1 MNKKTIITILLALL
15 IIPMGVDAKK
25 KGKKVEVPQLVNYPS
40 AEVSEYRLHGGE
52 VFIRGRIVAN
62 DPQIIKSMEGRITAI
77 MRDYIVRK
85 EETTLFDIKADG
97 AFSMKLHVPYPM
109 FVLVYP
115 LGEVY
120 ACPGDTV
127 DVTMDTTKPSREEGI
142 ILDGT
147 GVSGEVSRV
156 WLQTME
162 RYCQFSRERRDEKS
176 PEEVMKWKDQAVER
190 LDSIVRQMNEGL
202 PELAGCSP
210 LAADVLKTSILAM
223 HMQEICEKY
232 QLMDKEDI
240 DQEQYWQE
248 YFSFVAPREKY
259 LLDNPLLLI
268 AGDEF
273 FFNRL
278 EYSIMEPVEKSSIK
292 SRTLPIDYTTS
303 NAVDIKSYNQ
313 PTLREARREAMAK
326 LHDKLQLSPANFA
339 AQICMLRNL
348 FTKLEWP
355 YYGQDIDSH
364 YDFEAEDVASTLP
377 YITNA
382 DLMRRAV
389 LTYREYVK
397 KYELKA
403 AGKDDTALRQIE
415 PMTKGDSIFQRI
427 IEPYKGNVLYID
439 FWEMSCGPCRATMLQ
454 MRDEVEANKDKPVKY
469 LYITDDTPEKCRPF
483 LEPNNIQGE
492 HIHITPTE
500 WGYLKEKFQFTG
512 IPFVVLF
519 DKNGNR
525 RDDKTVE
532 QLLEEM
538 K

>member
-1 MNKKTIITILLALL
+1 MNMKQIIITILLALL
-15 IIPMGVDAKK
+15 IIPMGVEAKK
-25 KGKKVEVPQLVNYPS
+25 KGKKDEVPQLISYPS
-40 AEVSEYRLHGGE
+40 AELDEYRLHGGE
-52 VFIRGRIVAN
+52 VVIRGRIVAN
-62 DPQIIKSMEGRITAI
+62 DPQVIKGMEGRISVI
-77 MRDYIVRK
+77 VRDYIVRK
-85 EETTLFDIKADG
+85 EEMNLFDIKADG
-97 AFSMKLHVPYPM
+97 TFSMNLHVPYPM

-115 LGEVY
+115 MTQVY
-120 ACPGDTV
+120 AMPGDTI
-127 DVTMDTTKPSREEGI
+127 DVTMDTTKPSREEGVSVS
-142 ILDGT
+142 GT

-156 WLQTME
+156 WLQTMN
-162 RYCQFSRERRDEKS
+162 RYCQFSSERRDEES

-210 LAADVLKTSILAM
+210 LAADVLKTSILTM
-223 HMQEICEKY
+223 HMINICEKF
-232 QLMDKEDI
+232 QFMDKEDI

-278 EYSIMEPVEKSSIK
+278 EYSIMEPVEQSSIK

-303 NAVDIKSYNQ
+303 NDIEIYVQ

-326 LHDKLQLSPANFA
+326 LHDKLQLSPTNFA
-339 AQICMLRNL
+339 AQICMLRDL

-403 AGKDDTALRQIE
+403 AGKDDTALRHIE
-415 PMTKGDSIFQRI
+415 PMTKGDSIFQSI
-427 IEPYKGNVLYID
+427 IEPYKGNVLYVD
-439 FWEMSCGPCRATMLQ
+439 FWEMSCGPCRAKMLQ
-454 MRDEVEANKDKPVKY
+454 MRDEVDANKDKPVKY
-469 LYITDDTPEKCRPF
+469 LYITDDTPEQCRAF
-483 LEPNNIQGE
+483 LVGNDIKGE
-492 HIHITPTE
+492 HIHVTRSQ
-500 WGYLKEKFQFTG
+500 WGYLQEKFQFTG
-512 IPFVVLF
+512 IPFVVIF
-519 DKNGNR
+519 DKDGNR
-525 RDDKTVE
+525 REDKTVE
-532 QLLEEM
+532 QLLE
-538 K
+538 KLK